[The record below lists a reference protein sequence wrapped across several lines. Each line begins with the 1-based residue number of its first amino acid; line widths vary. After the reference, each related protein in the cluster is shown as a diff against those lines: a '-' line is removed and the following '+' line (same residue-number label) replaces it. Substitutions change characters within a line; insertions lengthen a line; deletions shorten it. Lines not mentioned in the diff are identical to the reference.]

1 MQNIRQTY
9 KRKVLQK
16 IATGL
21 ISGLLVVEVMFI
33 PYEPIPTLEH
43 QGQIKYGGIW
53 WDIEDYDE
61 MIVERERCLEIEQAE
76 DAAIAELI
84 RQAQERQSI
93 ESESKYIKNKEW
105 DVAETYMLANI
116 AMAEAEGED
125 TKGKALVILVV
136 LNRVQSDEF
145 PDTIEEVI
153 KESNQFTA
161 YENGRYD
168 KVKPNEDCYK
178 ALDLVR
184 QNWDESQGATY
195 FEQTSTQNTW
205 HNTNLKKLFTH
216 GNHTFYTKI
225 GG

>member
-1 MQNIRQTY
+1 MQNIRRIHKY
-9 KRKVLQK
+9 KILQK
-16 IATGL
+16 IVTGL
-21 ISGLLVVEVMFI
+21 ISGLLVVEVMLI

-43 QGQIKYGGIW
+43 QGQIKYCGIW
-53 WDIEDYDE
+53 WDIDDYDE
-61 MIVERERCLEIEQAE
+61 MIVEREQCLKIEQAE
-76 DAAIAELI
+76 DVAIAELI
-84 RQAQERQSI
+84 KQAQERQSI
-93 ESESKYIKNKEW
+93 ESESKYIKNKDW
-105 DVAETYMLANI
+105 DVDETYMLANI

-125 TKGKALVILVV
+125 MKGKALVILVV

>member
-21 ISGLLVVEVMFI
+21 ISGLLIVEVMFI

-43 QGQIKYGGIW
+43 QRQIKYGGIW

-61 MIVERERCLEIEQAE
+61 MIVEREEYLKAEQAE
-76 DAAIAELI
+76 ESTITELI
-84 RQAQERQSI
+84 RQVQERQSI
-93 ESESKYIKNKEW
+93 ESKSKYIKNKDW

-125 TKGKALVILVV
+125 TEGKALVILVV

-145 PDTIEEVI
+145 PNTIEEVI

-168 KVKPNEDCYK
+168 KVNPNEDCYK
-178 ALDLVR
+178 ALELIR

-195 FEQTSTQNTW
+195 FEQTSTQDTW
-205 HNTNLKKLFTH
+205 HTSNLKKLFTH